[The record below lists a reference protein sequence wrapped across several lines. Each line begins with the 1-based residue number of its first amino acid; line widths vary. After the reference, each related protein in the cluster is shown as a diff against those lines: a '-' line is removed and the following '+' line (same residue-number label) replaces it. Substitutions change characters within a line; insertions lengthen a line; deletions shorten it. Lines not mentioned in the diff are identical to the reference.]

1 MQDFCVNALKSVA
14 DAVKI
19 GYTLFVNHH
28 SSRKDMVKFMRKKDF
43 TTGRLTVIIT
53 IVMAV
58 LFVLQYGFYSRGSS
72 ILLQKNATSQLS
84 YLHNYVGEDI
94 SYYYALSNEDATV
107 FLATPPTVNLPIAGY
122 ALLDN
127 SRTVL
132 AASSPF
138 LSGIPLTEQIQQY
151 KFSAPYSSEA
161 FLAALNE
168 GSSALSRFYCTP
180 LSGDLYAYSA
190 VIPDTDLTLI
200 IFHHA
205 KLINSQIS
213 EASDLAHTFIISVI
227 IIVVVLSA
235 WLFFVHE
242 YDRMILNHSRQ
253 MLSTERRRYKI
264 ARASTQ
270 NYIWEYSY
278 ADDSLMWDDTNSV
291 SEIILD
297 FSGNKRKEALHD
309 NIVHPD
315 DHQEFINFCNAIISP
330 EPTIQVELRVRTP
343 DKDYEWY
350 RIRGTKV
357 FDEDGFPTSLIGQT
371 VNIHERKLEFLALI
385 EQAEQDQ
392 LTKLLSYPAFSEKA
406 SARITNMEDPVILA
420 LLVLDIDN
428 FDSLNQK
435 FGFAFAD
442 AVLID
447 IASRLKKLCPE
458 NSLIGRYA
466 ADEFVILLD
475 NIPSMAYVTD
485 LVQQIMRIF
494 TGFVSNTKID
504 HDFSCCIG
512 SALYPV
518 DAITYEELHDKA
530 EIALYDAKLQGHG
543 SYRIYDASMSL
554 IPEAEQKRK
563 LSKRNS
569 LSSTLFENRSVV
581 DSTIIANA
589 IDILFDSR
597 DIYSSINM
605 ILSVI
610 GVHYNLDRIFIREYS
625 EDGETSMITHEWNA
639 DPKQSYAARGFT
651 RSYTRTLLFRG
662 YEQTESDI
670 YHCNNIA
677 ESSDQTRLLND
688 IFLADIHSL
697 VQCGVRFQN
706 HYTGCINYCTTEKP
720 HNWNSG
726 EIDSLALLSK
736 LISSYLLHLH
746 SQEKIDYVSQIDPL
760 TNTYNLNAFLAK
772 ADEIMSENIDRN
784 YAVLYSDVN
793 QFKLINDNYGY
804 RAGDRI
810 LIALAEIL
818 KSTGGSNAIVARIT
832 GDKFVALYPYEDT
845 EELTDLV
852 KSIVHDSKHIQRDT
866 DDYYKLT
873 LAIGIYPIQSGDSA
887 IIAVDRANIAR
898 KNVEDS
904 HLHNYMYYDESM
916 HNSMLEQKNIEDSM
930 EEALQNHEFSVY
942 YQPKFDITT
951 GKLVGSEALVR
962 WSRHSGMIP
971 PIRFIPLFEENGFI
985 VPLDYYVLDSVC
997 ASMRKRLDAG
1007 KRVLPVSVNFSRVH
1021 LSTDVLPVVIKTTL
1035 ERYDI
1040 PPHLI
1045 EIEITESALAATEDY
1060 QINILHEIRS
1070 LGCVL
1075 AMDDFGSGMS
1085 SLNTLRKLPFDVL
1098 KIDRDFLYSN
1108 SSSERERIVLSN
1120 VVRMAF
1126 DLNMR
1131 VICEGVETK
1140 EQEEFLRQIGC
1151 RYVQGFLY
1159 ARPLPEEQFISEHLD
1174 AE

>member
-14 DAVKI
+14 DAKKI
-19 GYTLFVNHH
+19 GYTLFVNHYSH
-28 SSRKDMVKFMRKKDF
+28 RKDRVKLMRKKDF
-43 TTGRLTVIIT
+43 ITKRLTILIT
-53 IVMAV
+53 VVMAV

-72 ILLQKNATSQLS
+72 IQLQKNATNQLS
-84 YLHNYVGEDI
+84 YLHRYVSEDI
-94 SYYYALSNEDATV
+94 SYFYTLSGEDATV
-107 FLATPPTVNLPIAGY
+107 FLATPPTINLPIAGY

-127 SRTVL
+127 NRIVL
-132 AASSPF
+132 AATSPF
-138 LSGIPLTEQIQQY
+138 INGISLSEQVQQY
-151 KFSAPYSSEA
+151 TFSNTYSSEA
-161 FLAALNE
+161 FLTALSE
-168 GSSALSRFYCTP
+168 GRSVLSRFYCAP
-180 LSGDLYAYSA
+180 LSGDIYAYSDVVA
-190 VIPDTDLTLI
+190 GTDLTLV
-200 IFHHA
+200 IFHYA
-205 KLINSQIS
+205 SLIDSQIS
-213 EASDLAHTFIISVI
+213 EATNLAHTFIISI
-227 IIVVVLSA
+227 IAIVVVLSA

-242 YDRMILNHSRQ
+242 YDRMILNNSRQ
-253 MLSTERRRYKI
+253 LLSTERRRYKI

-309 NIVHPD
+309 NIVHPE
-315 DHQEFINFCNAIISP
+315 DHQEFINFCNSIISP
-330 EPTIQVELRVRTP
+330 DPTVKVELRVRTGE
-343 DKDYEWY
+343 KDYEWY
-350 RIRGTKV
+350 RISGTKV

-371 VNIHERKLEFLALI
+371 VNIHERKLQFLALI

-392 LTKLLSYPAFSEKA
+392 LTKLLSYPAFSKKA
-406 SARITNMEDPVILA
+406 SARITNMNEPVILA
-420 LLVLDIDN
+420 MLVIDIDA

-447 IASRLKKLCPE
+447 LASRLKKLCPE

-485 LVQQIMRIF
+485 LAQQIMRIF
-494 TGFVSNTKID
+494 AGFASSTKID

-512 SALYPV
+512 TALYPV
-518 DAITYEELHDKA
+518 DANTYEDLYNKA
-530 EIALYDAKLQGHG
+530 EIALYDAKSHGQGC
-543 SYRIYDASMSL
+543 YRIYDTSMSL

-563 LSKRNS
+563 LSKRDS
-569 LSSTLFENRSVV
+569 LTSAQFENRSVV

-597 DIYSSINM
+597 DILGSINM
-605 ILSVI
+605 MLSVI

-639 DPKQSYAARGFT
+639 NRKQSYAARGFT

-662 YEQTESDI
+662 YEQTESDM
-670 YHCNNIA
+670 YHCDNIS
-677 ESSDQTRLLND
+677 ESADHVRLLND
-688 IFLADIHSL
+688 IFLADVHSL
-697 VQCGVRFQN
+697 VQFGIRFQN
-706 HYTGCINYCTTEKP
+706 HYTGCINYCTTEKT
-720 HNWNSG
+720 HNWSS
-726 EIDSLALLSK
+726 EELDSLALLSK

-760 TNTYNLNAFLAK
+760 TNAYNLNAFLAK
-772 ADEIMSENIDRN
+772 TDEIISENPDLH

-793 QFKLINDNYGY
+793 QFKLFNDNYGY

-818 KSTGGSNAIVARIT
+818 KNTGGSNAIVARIT
-832 GDKFVALYPYEDT
+832 GDKFVALYPCEEIDT
-845 EELTDLV
+845 LTELV
-852 KSIVHDSKHIQRDT
+852 KTIVYESKHIQSDT

-873 LAIGIYPIQSGDSA
+873 LAIGIYPVQPGDSA

-898 KNVEDS
+898 KNVADY
-904 HLHNYMYYDESM
+904 HLCNYMYYDESM
-916 HNSMLEQKNIEDSM
+916 HNSMLEQKDIEDSM
-930 EEALQNHEFSVY
+930 EDALQNHEFSVY
-942 YQPKFDITT
+942 YQPKFDITN
-951 GKLVGSEALVR
+951 GQLAGSEALVR
-962 WSRHSGMIP
+962 WSRHAGMIP

-997 ASMRKRLDAG
+997 ASLRKRLDAG
-1007 KRVLPVSVNFSRVH
+1007 KKVLPVSVNFSRVH
-1021 LSTDVLPVVIKTTL
+1021 LSTDVLPVVIKSTL
-1035 ERYDI
+1035 ERYNI

-1045 EIEITESALAATEDY
+1045 EIEITESALASTEDY
-1060 QINILHEIRS
+1060 QIDILNEIHS
-1070 LGCVL
+1070 LGCAL
-1075 AMDDFGSGMS
+1075 SMDDFGSGMS

-1140 EQEEFLRQIGC
+1140 EQEEFLKQIGC

-1159 ARPLPEEQFISEHLD
+1159 ARPLPEEQFISEYLD